1 MAKDEN
7 WGIAN
12 IYSSFNNTIITVT
25 DITGAETISQ
35 WSGGRVVRADRQQAS
50 PFAAMAAA
58 TRIADDAKEKG
69 FVGLHIKV
77 RAPGGNGPRSPGPG
91 AQATIRA
98 LSRAGIKIGK
108 IEDITPIPHDGT
120 GRPGGKRGRRVQM
133 EGFNM
138 EIEIKS
144 QNDNEMVFIIRDAE
158 VPFVN
163 AIRRCA
169 MVNVPKIAIEDVN
182 IIRNDSAMFNEVLA
196 HRLGLTPLVSNFDDI
211 DGLLLP
217 EDDGWYDKQGIEFE
231 LDEIGPK
238 VVYSKDLISSDSTIK
253 PVYDTI
259 PLVKLKEGEE
269 LNIEAVAKVGYGKE
283 HAKWMPT
290 TVCAYK
296 QYPEITF
303 NDDLEID
310 YDCAQACPRGVL
322 KSDRRSKKIKILDI
336 ENCAMC
342 KSCVRASTNGY
353 INVGY
358 RENDFI
364 FRIETDGAMPPKEV
378 LLKACEVLGEKA
390 DKFIRFSEEGGN

>member
-1 MAKDEN
+1 
-7 WGIAN
+7 
-12 IYSSFNNTIITVT
+12 
-25 DITGAETISQ
+25 
-35 WSGGRVVRADRQQAS
+35 
-50 PFAAMAAA
+50 
-58 TRIADDAKEKG
+58 
-69 FVGLHIKV
+69 
-77 RAPGGNGPRSPGPG
+77 
-91 AQATIRA
+91 
-98 LSRAGIKIGK
+98 
-108 IEDITPIPHDGT
+108 
-120 GRPGGKRGRRVQM
+120 
-133 EGFNM
+133 M
-138 EIEIKS
+138 EIELKS
-144 QNDNEMVFIIRDAE
+144 QSDNEMVFIVRDAE
-158 VPFVN
+158 VPFIN

-196 HRLGLTPLVSNFDDI
+196 HRLGLTPLVSDI
-211 DGLLLP
+211 DALEGLSLP
-217 EDDGWYDKQGIEFE
+217 EDDDWDEYTNGIMFSLNEVW
-231 LDEIGPK
+231 PK
-238 VVYSKDLISSDSTIK
+238 VVYSKDLISSDSKIK

-336 ENCAMC
+336 ENSAMC
-342 KSCVRASTNGY
+342 QSCVRASTNGY

-364 FRIETDGAMPPKEV
+364 FRIEIDGAMPPKEV

-390 DKFIRFSEEGGN
+390 DKFIRFSEEGGSK

>member
-1 MAKDEN
+1 
-7 WGIAN
+7 
-12 IYSSFNNTIITVT
+12 
-25 DITGAETISQ
+25 
-35 WSGGRVVRADRQQAS
+35 
-50 PFAAMAAA
+50 
-58 TRIADDAKEKG
+58 
-69 FVGLHIKV
+69 
-77 RAPGGNGPRSPGPG
+77 
-91 AQATIRA
+91 
-98 LSRAGIKIGK
+98 
-108 IEDITPIPHDGT
+108 
-120 GRPGGKRGRRVQM
+120 
-133 EGFNM
+133 M
-138 EIEIKS
+138 EIEVKS
-144 QNDNEMVFIIRDAE
+144 QSDDEIVFIVRDAE

-163 AIRRCA
+163 AIRRVA

-196 HRLGLTPLVSNFDDI
+196 HRLGLTPLVSDLDALE
-211 DGLLLP
+211 GLLLP
-217 EDDGWYDKQGIEFE
+217 EDDGWFERQGIAFSLNEV
-231 LDEIGPK
+231 GPK
-238 VVYSKDLISSDSTIK
+238 VVYSKDLISSDSKIK

-283 HAKWMPT
+283 HAKWIPT